1 MQHHKMKNK
10 IIKAFVFLIMLL
22 MSITFVSAAADFAV
36 TSFSCSP
43 SESVINNVF
52 SCTADIKNN
61 GDASGTVN
69 TATLYPDA
77 GNWLED
83 SNYPQ
88 ASGVS
93 VSAGQSTQV
102 IFSGLRATKSGDN
115 GFSKIMLDQVTD
127 TYVVDNNKKV
137 NIINVAV
144 TVSNSASSAAMSSS
158 FTTTAEVTAGGNID
172 ITLTFTVN
180 SGGCSI
186 GNQDSEKVI
195 SDMQDGNK
203 QSRTW
208 TVTQGTSGDCK
219 FTISAVATGSGGV
232 ASKTDSTSSTITCT
246 DCPVDSGGSPSGGS
260 GGGAAV
266 GGSGTKEGVYEFI
279 KTKEL
284 GFSQNDW
291 YSFKINGGEHK
302 LTVLNIT
309 DTYVIIALE
318 SEKQTFTLN
327 VGDEIQVS
335 LTNGEPDI
343 SIKLKS
349 INVLSKKAVLVI
361 TRISA
366 VQLPETSANITKEE
380 ESKEIKEE
388 IQEKEAKESVGKESK
403 GIKKIYLFVIA
414 LVLILLI
421 IFIIKSRNKH

>member
-1 MQHHKMKNK
+1 MKNK
-10 IIKAFVFLIMLL
+10 LIKAFVFLIMLFI
-22 MSITFVSAAADFAV
+22 SITFVSAAADFAV

-77 GNWLED
+77 SNWLED

-102 IFSGLRATKSGDN
+102 TFSGLRATKSGDN

-137 NIINVAV
+137 NIINIVV
-144 TVSNSASSAAMSSS
+144 TVSNSVSSAAMSSS
-158 FTTTAEVTAGGNID
+158 FTTAAEVTAGGNID
-172 ITLTFTVN
+172 ASLTLTVN

-186 GNQDSEKVI
+186 GNQDSEKTI
-195 SDMQDGNK
+195 SNMQEGNK

-208 TVTQGTSGDCK
+208 TVTQGTSGNCR
-219 FTISAVATGSGGV
+219 FTISATATGSGEV

-246 DCPVDSGGSPSGGS
+246 DCPVDSGSSSSSGS
-260 GGGAAV
+260 GGGSAV
-266 GGSGTKEGVYEFI
+266 GGSGTKAGITEFT

-284 GFSQNDW
+284 EFSQNDW
-291 YSFKINGGEHK
+291 FNFKINGGEHK
-302 LTVLNIT
+302 LTLLNVT
-309 DTYVIIALE
+309 DTYVIISLE

-327 VGDEIQVS
+327 AGDEVKVS
-335 LTNGEPDI
+335 LSNNNEPDI
-343 SIKLKS
+343 SVKLKS
-349 INVLSKKAVLVI
+349 INVISKKAILVI
-361 TRISA
+361 TRLST
-366 VQLPETSANITKEE
+366 VQLPETPTESTEE
-380 ESKEIKEE
+380 EKSKEIEQKTP
-388 IQEKEAKESVGKESK
+388 EKMGKESTQGTEK
-403 GIKKIYLFVIA
+403 KPYYIIAIILIFLLLVASIK
-414 LVLILLI
+414 IL
-421 IFIIKSRNKH
+421 KHLHKRH

>member
-1 MQHHKMKNK
+1 MRNK
-10 IIKAFVFLIMLL
+10 LVKSFVFLIMLV

-43 SESVINNVF
+43 AESVINNVF
-52 SCTADIKNN
+52 SCTTDIKNN

-69 TATLYPDA
+69 TATLYTDA
-77 GNWLED
+77 SNWLED

-93 VSAGQSTQV
+93 VSAGQSTTV
-102 IFSGLRATKSGDN
+102 TFSGLRATKSGDN

-127 TYVVDNNKKV
+127 TYVADNNKKV

-144 TVSNSASSAAMSSS
+144 TVSNSVSSAAMSSS
-158 FTTTAEVTAGGNID
+158 FTTAAEVTAGGNID
-172 ITLTFTVN
+172 VSLTFTVN

-186 GNQDSEKVI
+186 GNQDSEKII

-219 FTISAVATGSGGV
+219 FTISAAATGSGGI
-232 ASKTDSTSSTITCT
+232 ASKIDSTSSTITCT
-246 DCPVDSGGSPSGGS
+246 TCPVDSGSSGSSSGSSGGS
-260 GGGAAV
+260 AV
-266 GGSGTKEGVYEFI
+266 GGSGTKASITEFT
-279 KTKEL
+279 KMKEL
-284 GFSQNDW
+284 DFSQNDW
-291 YSFKINGGEHK
+291 FSFKINGGEHK

-309 DTYVIIALE
+309 DTYVIIELE
-318 SEKQTFTLN
+318 SEKQAFTLN
-327 VGDEIQVS
+327 VGDEIQIS

-361 TRISA
+361 TRLSA
-366 VQLPETSANITKEE
+366 VQLPETTANITKEE
-380 ESKEIKEE
+380 KP
-388 IQEKEAKESVGKESK
+388 K
-403 GIKKIYLFVIA
+403 GIEQKIPEKKDGESTQESEKKPYYIIVI
-414 LVLILLI
+414 VLILILLAA
-421 IFIIKSRNKH
+421 FIEILKHIRKDS

>member
-1 MQHHKMKNK
+1 MKNK

-127 TYVVDNNKKV
+127 TYVADNNRKV

-172 ITLTFTVN
+172 VSLTFTVD

-219 FTISAVATGSGGV
+219 FTISAAATGSGGV

-246 DCPVDSGGSPSGGS
+246 NCPVDSGGPGGGGGS
-260 GGGAAV
+260 AGGAAL
-266 GGSGTKEGVYEFI
+266 GGSGTKEGIIEFT
-279 KTKEL
+279 KVKEL
-284 GFSQNDW
+284 DFSQNDW
-291 YSFKINGGEHK
+291 FSFKINGEEHK
-302 LTVLNIT
+302 LTMLNIT
-309 DTYVIIALE
+309 DTYVIIELE
-318 SEKQTFTLN
+318 SE
-327 VGDEIQVS
+327 
-335 LTNGEPDI
+335 
-343 SIKLKS
+343 
-349 INVLSKKAVLVI
+349 
-361 TRISA
+361 
-366 VQLPETSANITKEE
+366 
-380 ESKEIKEE
+380 
-388 IQEKEAKESVGKESK
+388 
-403 GIKKIYLFVIA
+403 
-414 LVLILLI
+414 
-421 IFIIKSRNKH
+421 

>member
-1 MQHHKMKNK
+1 MRNK
-10 IIKAFVFLIMLL
+10 LVKSFVFLIMLV

-43 SESVINNVF
+43 AESVINNVF
-52 SCTADIKNN
+52 SCTTDIKNN

-69 TATLYPDA
+69 TATLYTDA
-77 GNWLED
+77 SNWLED

-93 VSAGQSTQV
+93 VSAGQSTTV
-102 IFSGLRATKSGDN
+102 TFSGLRATKSGDN

-127 TYVVDNNKKV
+127 TYVADNNKKV

-144 TVSNSASSAAMSSS
+144 TVSNSVSSAAMSSS
-158 FTTTAEVTAGGNID
+158 FTTAAEVTAGGNID
-172 ITLTFTVN
+172 VSLTFTVN

-186 GNQDSEKVI
+186 GNQDSEKII

-219 FTISAVATGSGGV
+219 FTISAAATGSGGI
-232 ASKTDSTSSTITCT
+232 ASKIDSTSSTITCT
-246 DCPVDSGGSPSGGS
+246 NCPVDSGSSGSSSGSSGGS
-260 GGGAAV
+260 AV
-266 GGSGTKEGVYEFI
+266 GGSGTKASITEFT
-279 KTKEL
+279 KMKEL
-284 GFSQNDW
+284 DFSQNDW
-291 YSFKINGGEHK
+291 FSFKINGGEHK

-309 DTYVIIALE
+309 DTYVIIELE
-318 SEKQTFTLN
+318 SEKQAFTLN
-327 VGDEIQVS
+327 VGDEIQIS

-361 TRISA
+361 TRLSA
-366 VQLPETSANITKEE
+366 VQLPETTANITKEE
-380 ESKEIKEE
+380 KP
-388 IQEKEAKESVGKESK
+388 K
-403 GIKKIYLFVIA
+403 GIEQKIPEKKDGESTQESEKKPYYIIVI
-414 LVLILLI
+414 VLILILLAA
-421 IFIIKSRNKH
+421 FIEILKHIRKDS